1 MFLILTTLCVFLRLW
16 AKLRTGK
23 RVLGVDDYSMLT
35 AWIRWFRDGW
45 NADGKAPV
53 WLLSLDTASNVEIIV
68 LSHSH
73 AVFRDSTEKPS
84 ILLQPGCACI
94 YTVRLTLGE
103 ATFMLA
109 TIFLKISLMLF
120 YRQFVWKKW
129 QRRAIIIAGAGSILL
144 SLIALFLS
152 LFQCGSLSHIA
163 HRQIRGQCVRR
174 NRYVPLLYLHGAT
187 GAVTDWA
194 FALLPVSVLIK
205 SSLKPH
211 IKLSVCILLI
221 LGVTGS
227 VAACFR
233 TAFVYGVWFD
243 VSFLDPAQNPT
254 FYDYSAPEIVLAL
267 TELGFGISAASLA
280 CLQPLLR
287 HFIHKLQEWFQRFLS
302 SDSDNTT
309 GAVRSYMGLLPHVQ
323 LRGKRPSDA
332 KETAQAQAGDAN
344 PRPEFPP
351 HPAVRRY
358 GMADAGGRR
367 GMSLARPRSSPGV
380 PTLQSISETTC
391 EHEHPKPV
399 RLRKPSMIIG
409 VLPTI
414 STEIDHEEE
423 SGPSRVADTPT
434 RDTFEIEDPGH
445 IKRVDSQGCT
455 LH

>member
-35 AWIRWFRDGW
+35 AWF
-45 NADGKAPV
+45 
-53 WLLSLDTASNVEIIV
+53 
-68 LSHSH
+68 
-73 AVFRDSTEKPS
+73 FY
-84 ILLQPGCACI
+84 ILLCCLAMSLAFLEYHNPILDLPVADKFLL
-94 YTVRLTLGE
+94 RLTLGE

-233 TAFVYGVWFD
+233 TAFVYG
-243 VSFLDPAQNPT
+243 
-254 FYDYSAPEIVLAL
+254 
-267 TELGFGISAASLA
+267 
-280 CLQPLLR
+280 
-287 HFIHKLQEWFQRFLS
+287 EWFQRFFS
-302 SDSDNTT
+302 SDSNNTT

-344 PRPEFPP
+344 PRPESPP

-367 GMSLARPRSSPGV
+367 GMSLAGPRSSPGV
-380 PTLQSISETTC
+380 PTLQT
-391 EHEHPKPV
+391 
-399 RLRKPSMIIG
+399 
-409 VLPTI
+409 
-414 STEIDHEEE
+414 
-423 SGPSRVADTPT
+423 
-434 RDTFEIEDPGH
+434 
-445 IKRVDSQGCT
+445 
-455 LH
+455 

>member
-35 AWIRWFRDGW
+35 AWF
-45 NADGKAPV
+45 
-53 WLLSLDTASNVEIIV
+53 
-68 LSHSH
+68 
-73 AVFRDSTEKPS
+73 FY
-84 ILLQPGCACI
+84 ILLCCLAMSLAFLEHHNPILDLPVADKFLL
-94 YTVRLTLGE
+94 RLTLGE

-243 VSFLDPAQNPT
+243 VSFLDPAQYPT

-287 HFIHKLQEWFQRFLS
+287 HFIHKLQEWFQRFFS
-302 SDSDNTT
+302 SDSNNTT

-344 PRPEFPP
+344 PRPESPP

-414 STEIDHEEE
+414 SSEIDHEEE

-434 RDTFEIEDPGH
+434 RDTFKIEDPGH